1 MESSGR
7 NSRGIGPIDVSS
19 LLAKSLAVWLTSLL
33 LMIRVELD
41 RLIRKLKH
49 KNSTSLSRI
58 LPTSY

>member
-33 LMIRVELD
+33 LMIRVELESID
-41 RLIRKLKH
+41 SKIEA
-49 KNSTSLSRI
+49 
-58 LPTSY
+58 